1 MPYLP
6 SDEEIQEIMNCR
18 NLFIDRWRGL
28 IRTKIVDEFNSAWEK
43 LKGYYGDQPGLIR
56 YLKAE
61 WIPRRFEWAM
71 PWTLSITHFRNTSTS
86 RLEGTH
92 RDVKHYIGGPS
103 NDFQVILERIE
114 NYIIKEVHR
123 FDADLANDRIRPP
136 HAVVAPACP
145 ITTPI
150 LIEKV
155 SNAALL
161 LLAKQ
166 YKLAIGQH
174 NPICTGNFTR
184 LYGIPCCHLIKA
196 ILDYSQFKFIE
207 LKDIDPHWHY
217 KRPTE
222 EDLSTGTSHDILL
235 RIRAPEMARQRQ
247 GRQELNARRATD
259 HTAREPYAWEGQQ
272 ILEQAQITRG
282 RARGQ
287 WGRPRG
293 SRRGGTQRGGGEQG
307 SQAQAGPPATPARSP
322 STDLADY
329 FDALESPDILHLI
342 EQDTAVTGASTP
354 SGTSRSNTTRR
365 GRGRPRGRGR
375 GRAAVAAASVN

>member
-1 MPYLP
+1 
-6 SDEEIQEIMNCR
+6 
-18 NLFIDRWRGL
+18 
-28 IRTKIVDEFNSAWEK
+28 
-43 LKGYYGDQPGLIR
+43 
-56 YLKAE
+56 
-61 WIPRRFEWAM
+61 
-71 PWTLSITHFRNTSTS
+71 
-86 RLEGTH
+86 
-92 RDVKHYIGGPS
+92 
-103 NDFQVILERIE
+103 
-114 NYIIKEVHR
+114 
-123 FDADLANDRIRPP
+123 
-136 HAVVAPACP
+136 
-145 ITTPI
+145 
-150 LIEKV
+150 
-155 SNAALL
+155 
-161 LLAKQ
+161 
-166 YKLAIGQH
+166 
-174 NPICTGNFTR
+174 
-184 LYGIPCCHLIKA
+184 
-196 ILDYSQFKFIE
+196 
-207 LKDIDPHWHY
+207 
-217 KRPTE
+217 
-222 EDLSTGTSHDILL
+222 
-235 RIRAPEMARQRQ
+235 MARQRQ

-259 HTAREPYAWEGQQ
+259 HTVREPCAWEGQQ